1 MGSGEGALEAVEF
14 HKHLMRVYTATWLH
28 LRAIML
34 SEVNAASRK
43 RTRTVGFASVTLF
56 KARPQQNDGEQN
68 HCARGLQVGRGCDR
82 RESTGSFLRGWNCSP
97 S

>member
-1 MGSGEGALEAVEF
+1 MESNSAIKKKGLLIS
-14 HKHLMRVYTATWLH
+14 KTWMD

-43 RTRTVGFASVTLF
+43 RTRTVGFTSVTLF

-68 HCARGLQVGRGCDR
+68 HCAQGLQVGEGV
-82 RESTGSFLRGWNCSP
+82 
-97 S
+97 